1 MPLHPLIVHFPI
13 ALLFV
18 AGGFYIY
25 ALIKSSESI
34 FSTGSLLHL
43 IGSLSFIV
51 AILTGQ
57 QAESAVTHTREIHEI
72 ITQHELLS
80 YISIWIF
87 ALMYIWQMLRNK
99 KFLQVEKLGFVGLF
113 IIVLCI
119 MGYSAHLGAKMVYE
133 KGAGVIPM
141 QNELKKELQKENE

>member
-18 AGGFYIY
+18 AGGFYMY

-57 QAESAVTHTREIHEI
+57 QAESAVTHTHEIHEI

-80 YISIWIF
+80 YISIWVF

-113 IIVLCI
+113 VIALCV
-119 MGYSAHLGAKMVYE
+119 MGYSAHLGGKMVYE